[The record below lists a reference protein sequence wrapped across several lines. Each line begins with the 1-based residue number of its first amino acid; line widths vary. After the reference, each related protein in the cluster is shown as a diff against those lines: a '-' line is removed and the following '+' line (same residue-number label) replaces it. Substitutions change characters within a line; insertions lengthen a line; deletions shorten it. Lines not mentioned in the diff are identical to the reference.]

1 MLIVALIRHN
11 AMSHKQGDVCRNTA
25 CHLPT
30 DIQPFLV
37 GELYIESSFR
47 FVSMH
52 TDAKSSAPLMSV
64 IVTVASV
71 SESITTFTLNKGGS
85 TQISTELIS
94 ASLYI
99 TRLFICVVF

>member
-37 GELYIESSFR
+37 GELYIGKLLPVR
-47 FVSMH
+47 FN
-52 TDAKSSAPLMSV
+52 APLMSV

>member
-37 GELYIESSFR
+37 GELYVGKLLPVR
-47 FVSMH
+47 FNAH
-52 TDAKSSAPLMSV
+52 GCKILC
-64 IVTVASV
+64 TVNVCNRHSGIGIGV
-71 SESITTFTLNKGGS
+71 HNY
-85 TQISTELIS
+85 
-94 ASLYI
+94 LY
-99 TRLFICVVF
+99 FE